1 MFRLKYCGD
10 INSGV
15 CAKSSIQIRC
25 FFIGIQWSYRV
36 GAAVRDPEMQPY
48 RSEPRWPSP
57 SINKTGS
64 HVSVCPNLNLH
75 LILSEDQIKS
85 VFRLLKTA
93 SRLSALLMGI
103 PQCNAQRK
111 LRSWCKNI
119 KSFPGFNFKNRA
131 KKLFCLVSNKFNYL
145 HKAMIKKHRLCIQG
159 NPAIS
164 AMNKGTRQ
172 INVTAQGLHPCI
184 VMLSCQVLLWKT
196 LH

>member
-1 MFRLKYCGD
+1 MRRQHLSVSLSPVPTRINIRGRSEQPLKRDRIYPLHQIEMFRLKYCGD

-93 SRLSALLMGI
+93 SRLSALLMGTVV

-111 LRSWCKNI
+111 LS
-119 KSFPGFNFKNRA
+119 S
-131 KKLFCLVSNKFNYL
+131 
-145 HKAMIKKHRLCIQG
+145 
-159 NPAIS
+159 
-164 AMNKGTRQ
+164 
-172 INVTAQGLHPCI
+172 
-184 VMLSCQVLLWKT
+184 
-196 LH
+196 